1 MTRAE
6 LVVRAIRRCAEAISA
21 EGATQIEIKQAAF
34 EILNLT
40 GQLERTLET
49 QKRKTVTHVLTP
61 RCNACDCD
69 LWLQT
74 STQRDGSWRVHYTC
88 PSCKKEL

>member
-1 MTRAE
+1 MTGTD
-6 LVVRAIRRCAEAISA
+6 LIVRAIRRCAEAIAA
-21 EGATQIEIKQAAF
+21 EGATQIEIKQTAF

-40 GQLERTLET
+40 GQLERTLSPQNRRT
-49 QKRKTVTHVLTP
+49 AHSLGP

-69 LWLQT
+69 LWLKT
-74 STQRDGSWRVHYTC
+74 STHKGGDWRVCYTC

>member
-1 MTRAE
+1 MNGVE
-6 LVVRAIRRCAEAISA
+6 LVVRAIRRCAEAIAA
-21 EGATQIEIKQAAF
+21 EGATQIEIKQTAF

-40 GQLERTLET
+40 GQLERAFEKH
-49 QKRKTVTHVLTP
+49 QRKTTTHALYP

-69 LWLQT
+69 LWLKT
-74 STQRDGSWRVHYTC
+74 DKNEDGDWRVRYTC

>member
-1 MTRAE
+1 MTGAE
-6 LVVRAIRRCAEAISA
+6 IVVRAIRRCAEAIAA
-21 EGATQIEIKQAAF
+21 EGATQIEIKQTAF

-40 GQLERTLET
+40 GQLERTFET
-49 QKRKTVTHVLTP
+49 QQRKTTTHALAP

-69 LWLQT
+69 LWLKT
-74 STQRDGSWRVHYTC
+74 STQKGGDWRVRYTC

>member
-1 MTRAE
+1 MNGVD
-6 LVVRAIRRCAEAISA
+6 LVVRAIRRCAEAIAA
-21 EGATQIEIKQAAF
+21 EGATQIEIKQTAL

-40 GQLERTLET
+40 GQLERAFET
-49 QKRKTVTHVLTP
+49 QQRKTTTHALFP

-69 LWLQT
+69 LWLKT
-74 STQRDGSWRVHYTC
+74 SKYKDGDWRVRYTC

>member
-1 MTRAE
+1 MI
-6 LVVRAIRRCAEAISA
+6 VRAIRRCAEAIAA
-21 EGATQIEIKQAAF
+21 EGGGVLKQIEAKQAAF

-40 GQLERTLET
+40 GQLERALSP
-49 QKRKTVTHVLTP
+49 QNRSVTHALAP

-69 LWLQT
+69 LWLKT
-74 STQRDGSWRVHYTC
+74 STHKDGDWRVCYTC